1 MIFESFRNRESIPE
15 ILALQPRARDNIFLA
30 DPEGFER
37 ELGKISTYGV
47 SKEYRQKLLTGDLSR
62 VEASER
68 LLERL
73 ADITPH
79 SKTFVNEAQ
88 VTGSLP
94 IVPAFLAGV
103 PQNMRLR
110 RRQKRPAG
118 PLAIF
123 LETTA
128 SGGAS
133 GGAEARGAVLL
144 ALARLLGEYRP
155 TDLWVCT
162 TYGEHARLNALLVRV
177 ETRPMDLARAAH
189 LLGALGETAAAGA
202 RLFYSL
208 DLNFSGGWSYGVPSL
223 ERKWCGE
230 IFSRFL
236 QPGSDVLYVPAA
248 FLTDNWRQPER
259 WLREMLVQYGGET
272 VKDEE
277 DEA

>member
-1 MIFESFRNRESIPE
+1 V
-15 ILALQPRARDNIFLA
+15 RD
-30 DPEGFER
+30 
-37 ELGKISTYGV
+37 
-47 SKEYRQKLLTGDLSR
+47 
-62 VEASER
+62 SER
-68 LLERL
+68 LLEQL

-79 SKTFVNEAQ
+79 SRTFVNEAS

-128 SGGAS
+128 SGGAMGS
-133 GGAEARGAVLL
+133 EHDERGACLL
-144 ALARLLGEYRP
+144 DLARLLGEYRP

-162 TYGEHARLNALLVRV
+162 TYGEREHLNALLVKV

-189 LLGALGETAAAGA
+189 LLG
-202 RLFYSL
+202 
-208 DLNFSGGWSYGVPSL
+208 DLNGTAIAGRQLFSSLNLSMDYGWSYGVPEL

-248 FLTDNWRQPER
+248 YLRDASRRDPVK
-259 WLREMLVQYGGET
+259 WLREMLVKYGGET
-272 VKDEE
+272 VQDEE
-277 DEA
+277 EED

>member
-15 ILALQPRARDNIFLA
+15 IRALQPAARDNIFLA

-37 ELGKISTYGV
+37 ELARAPDYGV
-47 SKEYRQKLLTGDLSR
+47 SESYRQKLLTGDLSR

-79 SKTFVNEAQ
+79 SRTFVNEAQ

-94 IVPAFLAGV
+94 IVPAYLAGV

-128 SGGAS
+128 SVGS
-133 GGAEARGAVLL
+133 MGGAEARGAVLL
-144 ALARLLGEYRP
+144 ALVRLLGEYRP

-162 TYGEHARLNALLVRV
+162 TYGERNWMNALLVRV

-189 LLGALGETAAAGA
+189 LLGNLGETATAGH
-202 RLFYSL
+202 RLFCSMQL
-208 DLNFSGGWSYGVPSL
+208 SFAGGWSYGVPEL

-272 VKDEE
+272 LKDEE
-277 DEA
+277 EA